1 VPKSAPPGSDKVTA
15 TGQASGRSATQNFLV
30 RANWAQFH
38 FSPAESGFNPYEN
51 VISTKSVPGLKL
63 AWTNN
68 SAGSIGSSPAVA
80 GGVLYV
86 GTQFNGLLA
95 FSAAGTGC
103 SGTPVTCNPL
113 WTGTIP
119 AQGVTSPAVAS
130 GVVYTTAAD
139 GKLYAFR
146 AAGCGA
152 ATCNPLWTG
161 GTNIGGTTASP
172 AVAGGVVVVGTA
184 LGFAAYSA
192 AGCGAATCNP
202 LWTFSTDSETVASPA
217 VANGVVYVPTGGK
230 LYTLSKAGTLLWTA
244 AGVTDSVSPAVAN
257 GVVYV
262 GASGGALYAF
272 SAAGTTGCS
281 GSPRICAPLWTS
293 PAGTS
298 ITYSSPAVANGMV
311 YVGQWTVFS
320 QYLLAFK

>member
-1 VPKSAPPGSDKVTA
+1 V
-15 TGQASGRSATQNFLV
+15 SG
-30 RANWAQFH
+30 
-38 FSPAESGFNPYEN
+38 
-51 VISTKSVPGLKL
+51 
-63 AWTNN
+63 
-68 SAGSIGSSPAVA
+68 
-80 GGVLYV
+80 
-86 GTQFNGLLA
+86 
-95 FSAAGTGC
+95 
-103 SGTPVTCNPL
+103 
-113 WTGTIP
+113 
-119 AQGVTSPAVAS
+119 
-130 GVVYTTAAD
+130 GVVYVSAYKGVA
-139 GKLYAFR
+139 AFR
-146 AAGCGA
+146 AAGCGS

-202 LWTFSTDSETVASPA
+202 LWTFGTDSETVASPA

-244 AGVTDSVSPAVAN
+244 TGVNGNLSPAVAN
-257 GVVYV
+257 GVVYA

-281 GSPRICAPLWTS
+281 GSPRVCAPLWTS